1 MYNWAIHTKDNTF
14 MELLLVTVTGDDK
27 PGLISS
33 VTDLLSHYKV
43 DVLDIGQS
51 VIHKSL
57 NLGILINLPDEKEAF
72 YKDIKSRAEE
82 IGVRIAL
89 TAVSEKDYDDWVELQ
104 GRPRIILT
112 LLSRK
117 IQSHHIAQVSAII
130 FANGLN
136 IDAITR
142 LSGRVPLEQ
151 SDTKTNACVEFSLK
165 GSPDDPDVFRNE
177 LMKVSTELDV
187 DIAVQEDTL
196 LRRNRRLIV
205 FDMDSTLIDTEVI
218 DELAIKAGVGKEV
231 MEITHAAMQ
240 GEIDFSESLRR
251 RVKAIA
257 GLNEKVLAEIAQDLP
272 LMDGAQILFKTLKTL
287 GYKTAILS
295 GGFTYFAESLKAK
308 LGIDYVFANELKIK
322 NGILTGEVLE
332 PIVDA
337 QRKAELVKELADREN
352 ISLQQV
358 IAVGD
363 GANDLAMLATAGL
376 GIAFHAK
383 PIVKEK
389 AGHSISNM
397 GLDSILYLMGIRD
410 RDSD

>member
-1 MYNWAIHTKDNTF
+1 

-27 PGLISS
+27 PGLTSS
-33 VTDLLSHYKV
+33 VTELLSRYKV
-43 DVLDIGQS
+43 DILDIGQS

-57 NLGILINLPDEKEAF
+57 NLGILTNLPDDAGTF
-72 YKDIKSRAEE
+72 YKDVKSLANE
-82 IGVRIAL
+82 IGVSITL
-89 TAVSEKDYDDWVELQ
+89 TPVSEAEYADWVDQQ
-104 GRPRIILT
+104 GKARTILT

-117 IQSHHIAQVSAII
+117 IQAHHIAQVSAII

-136 IDAITR
+136 IDAVTR
-142 LSGRVPLEQ
+142 LSGRVPLER
-151 SDTKTNACVEFSLK
+151 SDLKTNACVEFSLK
-165 GSPDDPDVFRNE
+165 GSPDNPDVFRNQ
-177 LMKVSTELDV
+177 LMKASIALDV
-187 DIAVQEDTL
+187 DIAVQKDTIF
-196 LRRNRRLIV
+196 RRNRRLIV

-218 DELAIKAGVGKEV
+218 DELALKAGVGKEV
-231 MEITHAAMQ
+231 MAITHAAME

-251 RVKAIA
+251 RVKAIS
-257 GLNEKVLAEIAQDLP
+257 GLDEKVLAEIAADLP
-272 LMDGAQILFKTLKTL
+272 LMDGAEALFRTLKTL

-295 GGFTYFAESLKAK
+295 GGFTYFAESLQAK
-308 LGIDYVFANELKIK
+308 LGIDYVYANELKIK
-322 NGILTGEVLE
+322 DGKLTGEVLE

-337 QRKAELVKELADREN
+337 QRKAELVRELADREN

-389 AGHSISNM
+389 AGQSISNM

-410 RDSD
+410 IDSD